1 MRADVPLPT
10 GTFISPPQTPSP
22 QPKAQSPKPSDFTMV
37 AMDFSPWNRP
47 PRRVAPPDAGEM
59 IEPFF
64 NGNGPSQIMRRPDAA
79 FSAISALVA
88 PEPPS
93 DGGFSLSAFPPVSRP
108 KTAPLD
114 RPKSHPAGL
123 RRPTPNR
130 PHLAK
135 CAGNGLTT
143 MQRRLQDIGGVCDI
157 KSIPGQGTR
166 VTFYVAL
173 KPAAGSSGKRI

>member
-1 MRADVPLPT
+1 
-10 GTFISPPQTPSP
+10 
-22 QPKAQSPKPSDFTMV
+22 
-37 AMDFSPWNRP
+37 
-47 PRRVAPPDAGEM
+47 M

-108 KTAPLD
+108 KTVPLD

-157 KSIPGQGTR
+157 KSITGQGTR